1 MRLYTAG
8 MMDNPS
14 AHVDDILPNTRT
26 ESSSDEDMESLA
38 SIIINRPVLSSLQIS
53 VEENRMRRLHEL
65 CPQNWRSNN
74 HGIDIFLTAKQIL
87 SE

>member
-26 ESSSDEDMESLA
+26 ESSSDEDMESLD
-38 SIIINRPVLSSLQIS
+38 NRPVLSLQIS
-53 VEENRMRRLHEL
+53 VEENRMRRLHEP

-87 SE
+87 TE

>member
-26 ESSSDEDMESLA
+26 ESSSDEDMESLD
-38 SIIINRPVLSSLQIS
+38 NRPVLSLQIS

-74 HGIDIFLTAKQIL
+74 HGKDIFLTAKQIL
-87 SE
+87 TE

>member
-26 ESSSDEDMESLA
+26 ESSSDEDMESLD
-38 SIIINRPVLSSLQIS
+38 NRPVLSSLQIS

-87 SE
+87 TE

>member
-8 MMDNPS
+8 IMDNPS

-26 ESSSDEDMESLA
+26 ESSSDEDMESLD
-38 SIIINRPVLSSLQIS
+38 NRPVLSSLQIS
-53 VEENRMRRLHEL
+53 VEEIRTQRLNEL
-65 CPQNWRSNN
+65 CPQNWKSNN

-87 SE
+87 TE

>member
-26 ESSSDEDMESLA
+26 ESSSDEDMESLDT
-38 SIIINRPVLSSLQIS
+38 RPVSSSLQIS
-53 VEENRMRRLHEL
+53 VEETRMRRLHEL

-74 HGIDIFLTAKQIL
+74 HGIDIFLTAKQI
-87 SE
+87 

>member
-26 ESSSDEDMESLA
+26 ESSSDEDMESLD
-38 SIIINRPVLSSLQIS
+38 NRPVLSSLQIS

-74 HGIDIFLTAKQIL
+74 HGIDIFLTAKQIV